1 MRFICAVFSF
11 LVVCALSSNRGH
23 AEDVSTVLRGIE
35 LGGIK
40 VGSCTVGA
48 VERHSL
54 SADFSLPINLSQTVF
69 VRDGRVWDVYA
80 TINVSGAANGA
91 VAGLVSGTL
100 DDWTLGLQGSG
111 SANLRVHIPVT
122 GSTRRGRARSFGYL
136 TASIRVE
143 LSDTGTLQSQCS
155 QGQQGPPVVS
165 TQAPVVQTTVSIVSA
180 RYTGPGQIFPRLRQ
194 RIESTMRDQ
203 FKQQVEN
210 QIRRGAS
217 NYAAKRDGLVG
228 QLVAKLPDGCLCF
241 RRNQPVAHRDV
252 GTNE

>member
-1 MRFICAVFSF
+1 MRFILSVISF
-11 LVVCALSSNRGH
+11 LVVCAISSHRAH
-23 AEDVSTVLRGIE
+23 AEDVSGILRGIE
-35 LGGIK
+35 LGGVK
-40 VGSCTVGA
+40 AGSCSVAGA
-48 VERHSL
+48 QRYSL
-54 SADFSLPINLSQTVF
+54 TADFSLPINLSQTVF

-100 DDWTLGLQGSG
+100 DEWTLGLQGSG

-136 TASIRVE
+136 TATIRVD
-143 LSDTGTLQSQCS
+143 LSDSATLQSQCS

-180 RYTGPGQIFPRLRQ
+180 RYTGPGQIFPRLRE

-210 QIRRGAS
+210 QIRLGSS
-217 NYAAKRDGLVG
+217 NYTAKRDGLVG
-228 QLVAKLPDGCLCF
+228 ELVAKLPDGCLCF
-241 RRNQPVAHRDV
+241 RRNQPVAERDIV
-252 GTNE
+252 TNE